1 MSQLLPV
8 KGAGPTSRAAGE
20 TLRIVSTILG
30 VWLTGLAPVERVVEG
45 RRAVNAATG
54 YMPNM
59 DPGVITVLA
68 TLFAAAIVAIVLVAE
83 LARRWAWGGTPL
95 AVLSHTIL
103 GALAAAPIGVAFTV
117 ERFRGGGAVL
127 LISSLMVVLFYAAR
141 GLWLQRH
148 RRQQSR
154 SDHEV

>member
-59 DPGVITVLA
+59 VDPGVITVLA

-117 ERFRGGGAVL
+117 ERFRGGAL
-127 LISSLMVVLFYAAR
+127 SC
-141 GLWLQRH
+141 
-148 RRQQSR
+148 
-154 SDHEV
+154 

>member
-30 VWLTGLAPVERVVEG
+30 VWLTGLAPVERVEG

-117 ERFRGGGAVL
+117 ERFRGEAL
-127 LISSLMVVLFYAAR
+127 SC
-141 GLWLQRH
+141 
-148 RRQQSR
+148 
-154 SDHEV
+154 